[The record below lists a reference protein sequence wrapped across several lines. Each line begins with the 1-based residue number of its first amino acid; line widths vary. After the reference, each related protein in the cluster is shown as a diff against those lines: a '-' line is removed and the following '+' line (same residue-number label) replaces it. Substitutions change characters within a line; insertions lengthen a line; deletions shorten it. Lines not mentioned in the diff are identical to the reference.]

1 MMPPTSPES
10 LWSSP
15 QTLTTP
21 EEAAAAPA
29 IGVSRSGIVHLLYT
43 RGSDIY
49 HRLRAADEW
58 SDPIRVASGESPSF
72 VVVGETVHAV
82 YAKPLGGNHEVYY
95 VKWQEGRWS
104 LPRNLSFTSGPST
117 LPQIA
122 SAPDG
127 TLHAVWA
134 DTTPG
139 YSVIYHAHQVGT
151 YWVNR
156 PIPSGRGSAPSL
168 AVDETGTAHVAWQDR
183 DGGASTFEVYYA
195 RGDGRNW
202 SLPQNLSASPEGN
215 SLAPQVAVAWHNEVY
230 VAWQEDDQGRSQ
242 IYATHSTPAG
252 WTVPA
257 GLTPAGQS
265 ARQHRLAFTSQG
277 VMHLAWLQGN
287 QVCHRYIAPGGILKP
302 VETLA
307 EEPQGVSDPALALT
321 PGTWDVHVLWL
332 NTPSAGR
339 VLRYA
344 QRLPALRFRYFIP
357 YVVVNQSV
365 TAQAPSAAATPKPA
379 TG

>member
-1 MMPPTSPES
+1 
-10 LWSSP
+10 
-15 QTLTTP
+15 
-21 EEAAAAPA
+21 
-29 IGVSRSGIVHLLYT
+29 
-43 RGSDIY
+43 
-49 HRLRAADEW
+49 
-58 SDPIRVASGESPSF
+58 
-72 VVVGETVHAV
+72 
-82 YAKPLGGNHEVYY
+82 
-95 VKWQEGRWS
+95 
-104 LPRNLSFTSGPST
+104 
-117 LPQIA
+117 
-122 SAPDG
+122 
-127 TLHAVWA
+127 
-134 DTTPG
+134 
-139 YSVIYHAHQVGT
+139 
-151 YWVNR
+151 
-156 PIPSGRGSAPSL
+156 L
-168 AVDETGTAHVAWQDR
+168 AVDETGTVHVAWQDR

-215 SLAPQVAVAWHNEVY
+215 SLAPQVAVAWRGEVY

-302 VETLA
+302 LETLA

-332 NTPSAGR
+332 STPSAGR